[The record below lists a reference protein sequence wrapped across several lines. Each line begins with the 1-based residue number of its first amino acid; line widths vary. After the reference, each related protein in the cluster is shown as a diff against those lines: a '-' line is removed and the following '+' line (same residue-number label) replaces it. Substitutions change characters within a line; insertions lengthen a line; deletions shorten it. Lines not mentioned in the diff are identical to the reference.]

1 MLNLIINTRFL
12 DKFLVS
18 LCFFNII
25 IIFVT
30 MFKEKKTSNKKCNVL
45 VKTRHWTYYI
55 HIFWCVVI
63 SLLCILIISKFSHNY
78 LIVAIITVFLIRLFV
93 KTIHT
98 DVFNSTLENKL
109 SCVFC
114 SFIIINFFIYDNYSI
129 YLNSFQQL
137 SHSLKEVLLIMFI
150 VFKMI
155 AYIYFIILNISILF
169 SFFKVSKL
177 LVILSNLIFLLKNNT
192 PTIISFLGN
201 TESKLS
207 STVFSLKNVLIYFL
221 FFPLFFISMFII
233 NLLLKIVFKF
243 ISGIILIINVAD
255 KYTKNSK
262 FFVWIIVKISLI
274 ISLVFAY
281 LTIIS
286 SPVFSERII
295 SAYNYL
301 STVILIPILLN
312 SLNKITKKK
321 IRN

>member
-12 DKFLVS
+12 DQILLA

-25 IIFVT
+25 IISVT
-30 MFKEKKTSNKKCNVL
+30 IFKEKNTNNKKDDRLIDV
-45 VKTRHWTYYI
+45 RFWTQSI
-55 HIFWCVVI
+55 QKFWCVVI
-63 SLLCILIISKFSHNY
+63 SILCVLTLHKLSHNY
-78 LIVAIITVFLIRLFV
+78 FIVAIITVFLIRLFV

-98 DVFNSTLENKL
+98 DIFNSTLENKF

-137 SHSLKEVLLIMFI
+137 SHSLKEALLIIFI

-155 AYIYFIILNISILF
+155 AYIYFILLNISILF

-177 LVILSNLIFLLKNNT
+177 LIILSNLISLLTDNT
-192 PTIISFLGN
+192 PKIISFLGN
-201 TESKLS
+201 IEGKLS
-207 STVFSLKNVLIYFL
+207 SAVFSFKNVLLYFL

-233 NLLLKIVFKF
+233 NLLLKIVFNL
-243 ISGIILIINVAD
+243 ISGVILIINVAD

-262 FFVWIIVKISLI
+262 FFVWVIVKISLI

-286 SPVFSERII
+286 SPLFSERII